1 MLDVAVPADSQ
12 LRGVYHACKIA
23 KNRFKSGF
31 VLPHVASD
39 GTVGSSRAMDYE
51 RFVAFLRSALLHIG
65 VSEHHAMRFAGQ
77 SMRSGGATAAAISGL
92 SPAEI
97 CHLAG
102 VKDVDWLSYYN
113 RNHLSSRLRASRAVG
128 L

>member
-1 MLDVAVPADSQ
+1 MQYSD
-12 LRGVYHACKIA
+12 
-23 KNRFKSGF
+23 F
-31 VLPHVASD
+31 V
-39 GTVGSSRAMDYE
+39 R
-51 RFVAFLRSALLHIG
+51 FLRSALKHIG
-65 VSEHHAMRFAGQ
+65 LSDGEARRYAGQ
-77 SMRSGGATAAAISGL
+77 SMRSGGATAAAMSGL

>member
-1 MLDVAVPADSQ
+1 
-12 LRGVYHACKIA
+12 
-23 KNRFKSGF
+23 
-31 VLPHVASD
+31 
-39 GTVGSSRAMDYE
+39 
-51 RFVAFLRSALLHIG
+51 
-65 VSEHHAMRFAGQ
+65 
-77 SMRSGGATAAAISGL
+77 MRSGGATAAAISGL

-97 CHLAG
+97 CHLAD

>member
-1 MLDVAVPADSQ
+1 MVRRLLLAMRQLMPWYSQASTVRPSSAVGALHRRRDVLVLRRRCDFLCPA
-12 LRGVYHACKIA
+12 LI
-23 KNRFKSGF
+23 
-31 VLPHVASD
+31 
-39 GTVGSSRAMDYE
+39 
-51 RFVAFLRSALLHIG
+51 HIG
-65 VSEHHAMRFAGQ
+65 VLEHHARRFAGQ

>member
-1 MLDVAVPADSQ
+1 MAHDNLHCMYMAEQVAKAMAPEV
-12 LRGVYHACKIA
+12 V
-23 KNRFKSGF
+23 
-31 VLPHVASD
+31 VA
-39 GTVGSSRAMDYE
+39 TP
-51 RFVAFLRSALLHIG
+51 LNIG
-65 VSEHHAMRFAGQ
+65 VSEHHARRFAGQ

-102 VKDVDWLSYYN
+102 VKDVDWLSHYN

>member
-39 GTVGSSRAMDYE
+39 GTVDSSRAMDYG
-51 RFVAFLRSALLHIG
+51 RFVAFLRSALIHIG
-65 VSEHHAMRFAGQ
+65 VLEHHARRFAGQ

-97 CHLAG
+97 CHLAD